1 MDLRFFGAALAG
13 ACVVQSA
20 SAAIVVTT
28 NEALWNSAVAGFGVV
43 ATETFDGIANGS
55 YNSPFGGSVTPSA
68 VGAPTVNW
76 SASAAGGLNV
86 QNGVFSTNNPTTLT
100 FTFTPGVRAVAG
112 NFFGTDVNFGNATV
126 LFTVELSDG
135 PAYEGISSDPTTFT
149 GFRSTSAAVTISSL
163 KLTVV
168 NAPGFV
174 GGGDVYPS
182 VDNLYFGVIPAP
194 GAFAILG
201 AASLVGFSLRRR

>member
-1 MDLRFFGAALAG
+1 MDLRLFGVALAG

-28 NEALWNSAVAGFGVV
+28 NQALWNSAVAGFGVV
-43 ATETFDGIANGS
+43 ATETFNGIANGF
-55 YNSPFGGSVTPSA
+55 YNDPFAGSVTPSA
-68 VGAPTVNW
+68 VGAPAVTW
-76 SASAAGGLNV
+76 SASAAGGLYV
-86 QNGVFSTNNPTTLT
+86 QDGVFSTNNPTTLT

-112 NFFGTDVNFGNATV
+112 NFFGTDINFGNATV
-126 LFTVELSDG
+126 LFTVELSNG
-135 PAYEGISSDPTTFT
+135 TAYEGISADATTFT
-149 GFRSTSAAVTISSL
+149 GFRSTNAATISSL
-163 KLTVV
+163 ELTVV

-201 AASLVGFSLRRR
+201 AAGLVGFSLRRR